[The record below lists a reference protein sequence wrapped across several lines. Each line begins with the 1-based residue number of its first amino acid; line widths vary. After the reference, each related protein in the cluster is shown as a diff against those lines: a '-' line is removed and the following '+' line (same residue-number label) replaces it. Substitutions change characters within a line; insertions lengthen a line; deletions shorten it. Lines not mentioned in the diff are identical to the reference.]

1 MKKILLLL
9 NLIVLVSST
18 MFSQVPRK
26 VLFEE
31 FSGENC
37 PPCATINP
45 YVTALA
51 ELNKDKVI
59 LVKYQVPIPSAGPIY
74 NQWTAAS
81 SRSSFYSVTSAPWGQ
96 QDGEKLTASNQHPG
110 NWTQAKIDARF
121 AIQSPVSINAN
132 FNFSSNRQKIIFNYS
147 IKNETSAAVTG
158 TYTTHVVLIEKL
170 MKYPTAPGT
179 NGETEF
185 HHVARYMHPS
195 TAGLSTTIPASGQT
209 LSKSDSFNV
218 PTYIRSI
225 GELALVIF
233 VQNSATKEVIQAA
246 IVDEVYPQ
254 NYSDA
259 SLKAFPSKVTDYCP
273 QTEIPKFRIYNKGS
287 KAITSAKVFYKINTD
302 SLVYNFSGN
311 ILPKDSSN
319 EISLASVN
327 LLPNQFTVFQ
337 YGVLE
342 LNGGADEN
350 INNNTTAAA
359 IYSTKITDTITTSN
373 ILFSENFENR
383 TLGSRV
389 FDNGGTN
396 DLSSGAFVVDKTV
409 NSSVSQKLGA
419 FGRSDKAYRILPFR
433 SSSISVMFNKLNFT
447 NIKASDS
454 DIYFKFSSAY
464 ARFSDTTDDV
474 LNFEISTDCG
484 VTWNLL
490 AQKTASELATGNN
503 NNQSFYYPSI
513 LEWRTDS
520 VKINGVKGK
529 SKVMIRLKVV
539 QGDKD
544 AGNSLY
550 MDDLSIYKVKSS
562 GGATN
567 DIVGDTFFQAVY
579 NANNLGVKDS
589 LLSSLKKEI
598 TSTVTNFIAGESV
611 KWEVVN
617 VALPSN
623 WSLVSVCDNVTCYT
637 YPTTKSQTF
646 SYKDIN
652 NGGNYIKVD
661 IAHRRNPGY
670 GFVNIKVFVTS
681 KPSTT
686 TKIAKYALLVSN
698 SSSIVTTVTE
708 NELFTY
714 FDKMLFIDKKFKN
727 SIIMITDMSG
737 RTVKNALIS
746 GDTYDVNN
754 LTKGI
759 YIANVITEGKI
770 VKTRKFIVE

>member
-1 MKKILLLL
+1 MKKLLLLL
-9 NLIVLVSST
+9 NLIVFATSS
-18 MFSQVPRK
+18 MLSQVPRK

-37 PPCATINP
+37 PPCAAINP

-81 SRSSFYSVTSAPWGQ
+81 SRSSFYSVNSAPWGQ
-96 QDGEKLTASNQHPG
+96 QDGINLTSTSQHPA
-110 NWTQAKIDARF
+110 NWNQAKIDARF
-121 AIQSPVSINAN
+121 AIQSPISINAN

-158 TYTTHVVLIEKL
+158 TYVTHVILIEKL

-185 HHVARYMHPS
+185 HHVARYMHPTTS
-195 TAGLSTTIPASGQT
+195 GLSTVIPSAGQT
-209 LSKSDSFNV
+209 SSKSDSFNI
-218 PTYIRSI
+218 PSYIRSI
-225 GELALVIF
+225 GELGLVIF

-246 IVDEVYPQ
+246 IIDEVYPP

-259 SLKAFPSKVTDYCP
+259 SLKAFPSKVTDFCP
-273 QTEIPKFRIYNKGS
+273 QTETPKFRIYNKGT

-311 ILPKDSSN
+311 IAIKDSSN
-319 EISLASVN
+319 EISLSPVN
-327 LLPNQFTVFQ
+327 LLPNQYTIFQ
-337 YGVLE
+337 YGILDI
-342 LNGGADEN
+342 NGGADEN
-350 INNNTTAAA
+350 VNNNSAAA
-359 IYSTKITDTITTSN
+359 GIYSTKNTDTINTGN
-373 ILFSENFENR
+373 ILFSETFESKS
-383 TLGSRV
+383 LGSRS
-389 FDNGGTN
+389 FDNGGTT
-396 DLSSGAFVVDKTV
+396 DLSSAGFVVDKTV
-409 NSSVSQKLGA
+409 STTVSQNLGG
-419 FGRSDKAYRILPFR
+419 FGKSNKSFRILPFR
-433 SSSISVMFNKLNFT
+433 TTSVSVMFNKLNFT

-464 ARFSDTTDDV
+464 ARFADTTDDV
-474 LNFEISTDCG
+474 LNFEFSTDCG
-484 VTWNLL
+484 ITWNLL

-503 NNQSFYYPSI
+503 NNQSFYYPSV
-513 LEWRTDS
+513 LEWKTDS

-529 SKVMIRLKVV
+529 SKVMIRLKMT

-550 MDDLSIYKVKSS
+550 IDDLSIYKVKSV
-562 GGATN
+562 GGAN
-567 DIVGDTFFQAVY
+567 ADIIGDTFFQAVY
-579 NANNLGVKDS
+579 SANTLAVKDS

-598 TSTVTNFIAGESV
+598 NTTINNISSGESV

-637 YPTTKSQTF
+637 YPATKSQTF

-686 TKIAKYALLVSN
+686 TKIAKFALLVSN
-698 SSSIVTTVTE
+698 SSSIVTSVE
-708 NELFTY
+708 EKGLFTY
-714 FDKMLFIDKKFKN
+714 FDKMLFIDKKYRN
-727 SIIMITDMSG
+727 NNLIISDMSG
-737 RTVKNALIS
+737 KLVKTTTIS
-746 GDTYDVNN
+746 DDTLEVNN
-754 LTKGI
+754 LPKGV
-759 YIANVITEGKI
+759 YIANVISNGEI
-770 VKTRKFIVE
+770 VNTRKFIVD